1 MVFKVSNAGNGF
13 LCLGAACQV
22 VSAGRFVFSAL
33 VCIILHFVCL
43 YNVELCQA
51 VAVIAAVLI
60 QWQCWCSWL
69 AVPMSMW
76 TSVP

>member
-22 VSAGRFVFSAL
+22 GSAVRLVFAAL
-33 VCIILHFVCL
+33 VCISLYFVGL
-43 YNVELCQA
+43 YSVELCQA